1 MIDNASIES
10 LKNSIDIVDVIGN
23 FVELR
28 KAGANYKANCPFHGE
43 KTPSFVVS
51 PSKQIYHC
59 FGCLAPHELIRTS
72 TGLKPIAD
80 IKINDLVFASS
91 GKETKVIEVL
101 KHKPQYGMLK
111 FKTDLINDW
120 SFFTKNHDMVI
131 VKQEDVRDQLPY
143 VRREKTRPLKFYG
156 RIKKH
161 QKYTTENLSS
171 RVVFADDVVKGDYF
185 LYPVDRDILPD
196 KRLDISSYWD
206 KNNFGPNVKK
216 IDDIPLS
223 PELMWLFGMY
233 IAEGSTYRGGIKFS
247 LSRKETLYADSIIAI
262 LKKVFLKDASIF
274 LPKDRPNSLEVT
286 CSSTNLEHV
295 FAQLFSKGAE
305 HKSYPYMFN
314 YVSKEL
320 REELFQGLMDG
331 DGCYSRRT
339 YKTISKILS
348 HQIID
353 LAISLEKIPS
363 LYREKASVDKN
374 GLAHK
379 KTYTLLFHKRESL
392 KGFFETIHG
401 TKYLFMRVKEIE
413 EAVQEEYV
421 YDITVEDATHTFLTK
436 NFVVGNCGVGGD
448 SIKFVMELE
457 KLTYPEAIEKLA
469 SMFNFS
475 LNYTKG
481 SSDYSDAK
489 RVLEAIQTWYV
500 KNLEHNQTAKQY
512 LLDRGIAQSSIQRF
526 GIGYVPDG
534 NSVMNFLNSAL
545 LPLPKALDAGII
557 AQGEGGRYYA
567 RLVERITFPI
577 FSASGAAVGFGGRT
591 ITDHPAKYINSP
603 QTKLFN
609 KSRLLYG
616 YDLAKESI
624 YKNKKLIVCE
634 GYLDVV
640 MFHQAGFTE
649 AVASMGTALT
659 TEHLPLL
666 RKGEPKIILAYD
678 GDKAGKAAALKAA
691 QMLSVSGFD
700 GSVVLFPDG
709 QDPADLIAK
718 GESEAVAKLLRE
730 AKPLIPFVLEQIIYA
745 YDLNDPRAKEAA
757 FGTAKQFLE
766 GLSQIIKDAY
776 IPMAATLL
784 SVSPALFGKQ
794 TDHSRTRENFSQR
807 RDDVAQLSILK
818 TLLEKPNL
826 IDSVLDVIDVNM
838 FGGYAELFS
847 ALING
852 EKEHPHLMGLSVDET
867 FQVMSE
873 DELQDVLRNFLIK
886 HYDTKLRSIVADA
899 SMPFSKKSFMIR
911 KIKTDIIPR
920 LKRGELVSFD
930 INI

>member
-10 LKNSIDIVDVIGN
+10 LKNTIDIVDVVGS

-59 FGCLAPHELIRTS
+59 FG
-72 TGLKPIAD
+72 
-80 IKINDLVFASS
+80 
-91 GKETKVIEVL
+91 
-101 KHKPQYGMLK
+101 
-111 FKTDLINDW
+111 
-120 SFFTKNHDMVI
+120 
-131 VKQEDVRDQLPY
+131 
-143 VRREKTRPLKFYG
+143 
-156 RIKKH
+156 
-161 QKYTTENLSS
+161 
-171 RVVFADDVVKGDYF
+171 
-185 LYPVDRDILPD
+185 
-196 KRLDISSYWD
+196 
-206 KNNFGPNVKK
+206 
-216 IDDIPLS
+216 
-223 PELMWLFGMY
+223 
-233 IAEGSTYRGGIKFS
+233 
-247 LSRKETLYADSIIAI
+247 
-262 LKKVFLKDASIF
+262 
-274 LPKDRPNSLEVT
+274 
-286 CSSTNLEHV
+286 
-295 FAQLFSKGAE
+295 
-305 HKSYPYMFN
+305 
-314 YVSKEL
+314 
-320 REELFQGLMDG
+320 
-331 DGCYSRRT
+331 
-339 YKTISKILS
+339 
-348 HQIID
+348 
-353 LAISLEKIPS
+353 
-363 LYREKASVDKN
+363 
-374 GLAHK
+374 
-379 KTYTLLFHKRESL
+379 
-392 KGFFETIHG
+392 
-401 TKYLFMRVKEIE
+401 
-413 EAVQEEYV
+413 
-421 YDITVEDATHTFLTK
+421 
-436 NFVVGNCGVGGD
+436 CGVGGD

-489 RVLEAIQTWYV
+489 RVLESIQTWYV
-500 KNLEHNQTAKQY
+500 KNLEHNETAKNY
-512 LLDRGIAQSSIQRF
+512 LKNRGIAQSSIERF

-534 NSVMNFLNSAL
+534 NSVMNFLNSTL

-557 AQGEGGRYYA
+557 AQGEGGGYYA

-577 FSASGAAVGFGGRT
+577 FSSSGAAVGFGGRT
-591 ITDHPAKYINSP
+591 ITNHPAKYINSP

-640 MFHQAGFTE
+640 AFHQAGFTE

-659 TEHLPLL
+659 PEHLPLL

-691 QMLSVSGFD
+691 QMLCVAGFD
-700 GSVVLFPDG
+700 GGVVLFPDG
-709 QDPADLIAK
+709 QDPADLIAN
-718 GESEAVAKLLRE
+718 GESESVAKLLRE
-730 AKPLIPFVLEQIIYA
+730 AKPLIPFVLEQIIYS
-745 YDLNDPRAKEAA
+745 YDLHDPRAKEAA
-757 FGTAKQFLE
+757 FGLAKQFLE

-794 TDHSRTRENFSQR
+794 TNNFKVRENFSQK

-818 TLLEKPNL
+818 TLLEKPTL
-826 IDSVLDVIDVNM
+826 IDSVLNAIDVNM
-838 FGGYAELFS
+838 FGIYAELFS

-852 EKEHPHLMGLSVDET
+852 EENHPQLMGLSVDET
-867 FQVMSE
+867 LQVMSE
-873 DELQDVLRNFLIK
+873 DELQEVLRNFLIK
-886 HYDTKLRSIVADA
+886 YYDNKLKNIVADK
-899 SMPFSKKSFMIR
+899 SMPFSNKSFMIR

-930 INI
+930 TKI